1 MGENVIFCNWSKM
14 LEEIAMVP
22 TAHLQESVR
31 QWQDYLTA
39 EKQGGSSKRIRLPVY
54 YSQSSLQRTL
64 RHNGRY
70 MLHRYG

>member
-39 EKQGGSSKRIRLPVY
+39 
-54 YSQSSLQRTL
+54 
-64 RHNGRY
+64 
-70 MLHRYG
+70 